1 MSYYST
7 SSASDYTCD
16 SCPPSGSGTSGSI
29 VYPASMNNPHMM
41 SQVDKEQLLHTLRT
55 HKVNTLTELRRI
67 EKVFS
72 TIDVREYCQ
81 PMTAAWNHYVSSN
94 SLLSELRGLTAS
106 YPFSNECLDDAKW
119 RVMDDPQS
127 QLSWNYC
134 WLVLNKIRKDNLI
147 PSHAHTTAMKPQM
160 WGGRVPDAQSVA
172 QLTAVLTQEW
182 TRAVDQMLRH
192 WSIPPIIT
200 AQY

>member
-1 MSYYST
+1 MSYYS
-7 SSASDYTCD
+7 SSTSDYTCD
-16 SCPPSGSGTSGSI
+16 YCPPGGSGGSGSI
-29 VYPASMNNPHMM
+29 IYPPSMNNPQMM

-67 EKVFS
+67 EKVFAS
-72 TIDVREYCQ
+72 IDVREYSQ

-94 SLLSELRGLTAS
+94 SLLSELRGLTRN

-119 RVMDDPQS
+119 RVIEDPDS
-127 QLSWNYC
+127 ALSWNYC

-147 PSHAHTTAMKPQM
+147 PKHAHATSIRPQM
-160 WGGRVPDAQSVA
+160 WGGRVPDAHSVA

-192 WSIPPIIT
+192 WAVPPVMT
-200 AQY
+200 M

>member
-1 MSYYST
+1 
-7 SSASDYTCD
+7 
-16 SCPPSGSGTSGSI
+16 
-29 VYPASMNNPHMM
+29 M

-67 EKVFS
+67 EKVFA

-94 SLLSELRGLTAS
+94 SLLSELRGLTRN

-119 RVMDDPQS
+119 RVIEDPES
-127 QLSWNYC
+127 ALSWNYC

-147 PSHAHTTAMKPQM
+147 PAHAHATALRPQM
-160 WGGRVPDAQSVA
+160 WGGRIPDAQSVA
-172 QLTAVLTQEW
+172 QLTAILTQEW

-192 WSIPPIIT
+192 WTVPPIMNAMT
-200 AQY
+200 ALGYDPAFSSMSGA